1 MVNFNLYL
9 NMGDIAD
16 GKSKVRADGYA
27 DHRRGKPITN
37 RSNLKI
43 ITKISKIVLFFRK
56 DKIFNRFS

>member
-1 MVNFNLYL
+1 
-9 NMGDIAD
+9 MGDIAD